1 MRAVDSATAAAILTT
16 FGAYGLEVGLVS
28 PTATALDKS
37 IMDATAPLR
46 DFLRASGLHDFSTQE
61 QGPEHKRLLDASFVT
76 SSGTVP
82 TKVSLYRPTT
92 KGGDPR
98 IWFSGLKSHASDGHV
113 LALLVVQGKLY
124 IANTSDP
131 AVMRGLEDPRS
142 TIASILNAA
151 SGELSPAA
159 SDLLKKLREI
169 SERGFIRT
177 VRGGDTGV
185 GATLESLLGIA
196 SNSRKTPDYRGIEIK
211 ASRHASNR
219 KQAKNRVNLFSQVP
233 NWRHSSSKPARTIL
247 SEHGYPVEGRKQLYC
262 TVGATAPNSQD
273 LALSLDLSEE
283 LLSVVFRAEADTP
296 LMVWEMSRLR
306 GRLEEKHPESFW
318 VKAESKLIG
327 GVEHFHYH
335 TVVHT
340 VKPLIGNFTQAI
352 ADGIVTLDLTMS
364 EKGLK
369 GVRDHGYLFKIW
381 PEDLTAIFPTPKTH
395 QLQPAGRMPDSVT
408 ETIDEVAA

>member
-1 MRAVDSATAAAILTT
+1 MRAVDSATAAEILKR
-16 FGAYGLEVGLVS
+16 FGAYGVEVGLVS

-46 DFLRASGLHDFSTQE
+46 DFLKASGLHDFSTQE
-61 QGPEHKRLLDASFVT
+61 QGPEHKRVLDGSFVT
-76 SSGTVP
+76 SSGTIA

-92 KGGDPR
+92 KSGDPR
-98 IWFSGLKSHASDGHV
+98 IWFSGLKAYASGGHV
-113 LALLVVQGKLY
+113 LALLVVRGKLY
-124 IANTSDP
+124 IANTSDLG
-131 AVMRGLEDPRS
+131 VMKGLDDPRS
-142 TIASILNAA
+142 TIASILDAA
-151 SGELSPAA
+151 SSALSPAA
-159 SDLLKKLREI
+159 TELLRKLREI

-177 VRGGDTGV
+177 VRSGDTGV
-185 GATLESLLGIA
+185 GATLENLLGIA

-233 NWRHSSSKPARTIL
+233 NWRHSSSKPARTVL
-247 SEHGYPVEGRKQLYC
+247 GEHGYLVDGRKQLYC

-283 LLSVVFRAEADTP
+283 LLSVVLRAETDTP
-296 LMVWEMSRLR
+296 LMVWQMSRLR

-318 VKAESKLIG
+318 VKAESKLIS

-340 VKPLIGNFTQAI
+340 AKPLIGNFSQAI

-395 QLQPAGRMPDSVT
+395 RLQRAAALQDPVDETT
-408 ETIDEVAA
+408 EEVSA